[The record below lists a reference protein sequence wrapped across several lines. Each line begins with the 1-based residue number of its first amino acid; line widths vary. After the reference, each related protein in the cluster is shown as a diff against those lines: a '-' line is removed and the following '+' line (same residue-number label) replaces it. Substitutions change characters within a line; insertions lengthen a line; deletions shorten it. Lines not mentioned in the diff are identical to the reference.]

1 MALIING
8 SIKTGLAVAV
18 AMKIAKTNV
27 ARVGNFH
34 RPWKRL
40 IGTDD
45 AVAVEIGES
54 NVVGRINFNR
64 QCKPA
69 FAPFLFG
76 LQRVKAPMG
85 GIARLNF
92 VADMML
98 ARNLVGAA
106 FSLGVGDEH
115 TSLGKG
121 RGRPKVEERAAAA
134 VGDPEAWVLAVPMA
148 IWVGIGGVIVVIWI
162 LAGTVRQGRAVATKE
177 ANVVHR

>member
-1 MALIING
+1 MRNLLRNIQRGKFMLAYLNIMCLIING
-8 SIKTGLAVAV
+8 GIKTGLAVAV

-34 RPWKRL
+34 RPRKRL

-64 QCKPA
+64 QRKSA
-69 FAPFLFG
+69 FAPLLFG
-76 LQRVKAPMG
+76 LQRIKAPMG
-85 GIARLNF
+85 GIAHLNF

-115 TSLGKG
+115 TSLSEG
-121 RGRPKVEERAAAA
+121 RRRPKVEERAASS
-134 VGDPEAWVLAVPMA
+134 VGDPCPHRSRLAFP
-148 IWVGIGGVIVVIWI
+148 GSK
-162 LAGTVRQGRAVATKE
+162 LAARAVS
-177 ANVVHR
+177 

>member
-18 AMKIAKTNV
+18 AMKLAK
-27 ARVGNFH
+27 
-34 RPWKRL
+34 
-40 IGTDD
+40 
-45 AVAVEIGES
+45 S

-64 QCKPA
+64 QRKPA
-69 FAPFLFG
+69 FAPLLFG
-76 LQRVKAPMG
+76 LQRIKAPMG
-85 GIARLNF
+85 GIAHLNF

-115 TSLGKG
+115 TSLSVG
-121 RGRPKVEERAAAA
+121 RRRPKVEERAAAA

-148 IWVGIGGVIVVIWI
+148 IWVGIGGVAVVIWV
-162 LAGTVRQGRAVATKE
+162 LAGTVRQGRAVA
-177 ANVVHR
+177 